1 MNLVTQPEECVC
13 VCVWGGGVGLR
24 TTMILHSQSLL
35 FDMQRDHV
43 LKELNFDLLTQS
55 PGFGGFHGQ
64 NICCH
69 VVVFLILDH
78 VLKKLNF

>member
-1 MNLVTQPEECVC
+1 M
-13 VCVWGGGVGLR
+13 
-24 TTMILHSQSLL
+24 MLHSQSLL

-43 LKELNFDLLTQS
+43 LKELIFDLLTQS
-55 PGFGGFHGQ
+55 LGLGGFHGQ